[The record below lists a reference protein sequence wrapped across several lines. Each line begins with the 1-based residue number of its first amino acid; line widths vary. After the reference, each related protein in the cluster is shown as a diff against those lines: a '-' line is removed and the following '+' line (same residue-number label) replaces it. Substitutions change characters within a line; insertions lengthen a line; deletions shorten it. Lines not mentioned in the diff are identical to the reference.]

1 MLSLKNSTILVT
13 GATGLIGK
21 ALIATIHKLE
31 PSCHIIALVHSLEKA
46 KLYFK
51 QEDWLSIIEADV
63 NNPFSVDN
71 NVDYIIHGASVTS
84 SKKFVEEPVTTI
96 LTSINGTR
104 NLLELAREKNV
115 KSFVYLSTM
124 EIYGAPETDEKI
136 LETSVCNID
145 SMQKRSSYPESKRL
159 CETLCTAYYTQF
171 DVPAKVVRL
180 TQTIGPG
187 IEYNDGRVFA
197 EFARCAIE
205 KKDIILHTKGLTKR
219 MYISTDD
226 AAYAILDVL
235 LKGENGLAYNA
246 ANEETYCTVF
256 EMAQL
261 VAEKIC
267 NNNISVKIVE
277 EDTEKFGYAPVL
289 KMNLDTKRL
298 KTLGWQAKDSLEE
311 MYVKLIESMKGK

>member
-1 MLSLKNSTILVT
+1 MLSLENSNILVT

-21 ALIATIHKLE
+21 ALIATIHNIE
-31 PSCHIIALVHSLEKA
+31 PSCHIIALVHSMEKA
-46 KLYFK
+46 KRYFMEK
-51 QEDWLSIIEADV
+51 DWLTLIEADV
-63 NNPFSVDN
+63 NNSFSVEKDI
-71 NVDYIIHGASVTS
+71 DYIIHGASVTS

-104 NLLELAREKNV
+104 NLLELAREKKV

-124 EIYGAPETDEKI
+124 ETYGAPETDDKI
-136 LETSVCNID
+136 FETSACNID

-159 CETLCTAYYTQF
+159 CETLCTAYCTQF

-205 KKDIILHTKGLTKR
+205 NKDIILHTKGLTKR

-256 EMAQL
+256 EMAKL

-267 NNNISVKIVE
+267 MNNIAVKIIE
-277 EDTEKFGYAPVL
+277 ENTDKFGYAPVL
-289 KMNLDTKRL
+289 KMNLDTQRL
-298 KTLGWQAKDSLEE
+298 KNLGWQAKDSLEE
-311 MYVKLIESMKGK
+311 MYVKLIESMKRK